1 MLRAPGARG
10 RGCGRFARSRGRA
23 GESGSRR
30 PRAVQQAA
38 AAGERGGQ
46 RTRRKRRGSRFPRR
60 RRRGDAG
67 RGEGGLRARAVARR
81 GLGGEAG
88 GTRRRGW
95 EAGREPERGG
105 ELGGGIRAPLGSP
118 GHGRRRSGAAN
129 HCLARPAE
137 RGREPGAAALTALPA
152 SRPHAPPQVSGA
164 AGPSRSYAPGA
175 QRGGAPAPW
184 ARQPRLRVP
193 RGLRRRRRRRP
204 CLFFFN
210 QIVAFLTVECSKFF
224 AHLG

>member
-1 MLRAPGARG
+1 MFCLLLDLVGWIWGSVYPFTDVWFSVSRSFTVGSGVRADILCGRRGRAGVSRAGPGPGLLRAPGARG

-46 RTRRKRRGSRFPRR
+46 RTRRKRMGSRFPGR

-105 ELGGGIRAPLGSP
+105 EGGGGVRAPLGSP

-129 HCLARPAE
+129 HCLAGPAE
-137 RGREPGAAALTALPA
+137 RGREP
-152 SRPHAPPQVSGA
+152 RP
-164 AGPSRSYAPGA
+164 
-175 QRGGAPAPW
+175 
-184 ARQPRLRVP
+184 
-193 RGLRRRRRRRP
+193 
-204 CLFFFN
+204 
-210 QIVAFLTVECSKFF
+210 
-224 AHLG
+224 